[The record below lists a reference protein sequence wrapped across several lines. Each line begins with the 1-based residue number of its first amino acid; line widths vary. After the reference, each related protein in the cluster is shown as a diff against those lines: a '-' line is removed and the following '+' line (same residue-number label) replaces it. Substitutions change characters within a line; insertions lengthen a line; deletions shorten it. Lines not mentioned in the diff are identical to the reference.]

1 MFAKSEN
8 MIEVINTWL
17 IRKYLRSCSRL
28 SEFDKERIKYA
39 LSVILDEIEKV
50 IGVLFVF
57 KLLGRLQMFFVSFVV
72 LMSLRVF
79 VGGIHFE
86 KRYQCFMFT
95 LSFFLIS
102 VFMSEIFIIYKTAG
116 FIICCLGLMNIV
128 LCVPLPSKHRILV
141 SERREKRLRNRA
153 MLVMSIWT
161 ICYIWSNT
169 IVANLI
175 LWTVIVQQHEILYYK
190 MFKQEEKRNE

>member
-1 MFAKSEN
+1 
-8 MIEVINTWL
+8 MIDEINIWL
-17 IRKYLRSCSRL
+17 IRKYLSGCSQL

-57 KLLGRLQMFFVSFVV
+57 ILLGRLQMFFMSFVV

-79 VGGIHFE
+79 IGGIHFQ
-86 KRYQCFMFT
+86 KRYQCFLFT

-116 FIICCLGLMNIV
+116 FIICCLGLTNIV
-128 LCVPLPSKHRILV
+128 LCAPLPSKHRILV

-153 MLVMSIWT
+153 MFIMAIWM
-161 ICYIWSNT
+161 ICYIWSNK

-175 LWTVIVQQHEILYYK
+175 LWTVIVQQLEILYYIIFNRRK
-190 MFKQEEKRNE
+190 KRNDE